1 MAPYGF
7 HAESK
12 AAFESKGQQVH
23 FVPKVEPLFGLD
35 CQESTRGLVPFFL
48 ALLTSFFDWVPT
60 RVPRRL
66 GSVNERFERVF
77 AR

>member
-1 MAPYGF
+1 MMGALGPAPLR
-7 HAESK
+7 ARD
-12 AAFESKGQQVH
+12 
-23 FVPKVEPLFGLD
+23 EPLFGLD